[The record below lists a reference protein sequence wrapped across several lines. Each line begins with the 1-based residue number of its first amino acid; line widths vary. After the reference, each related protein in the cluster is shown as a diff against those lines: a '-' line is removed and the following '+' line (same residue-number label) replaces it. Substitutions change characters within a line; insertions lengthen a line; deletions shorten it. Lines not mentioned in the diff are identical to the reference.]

1 MPDLDAVARYVLDA
15 PTRSTNRRD
24 RDARCTTGDRFRAS
38 DIGYRA
44 SGIAKAGQARDNP
57 YVIDLSAEECQR
69 ILADGRVAHI
79 AHTSDGQ
86 PYVTPMS
93 YVMVDGDFY
102 FRTGTGRRV
111 DAIRANPRSCVDVTI
126 LREGEAW
133 ESVVFWGDARF
144 IDDPDERSRVVAA
157 LLRKYHTETAMG
169 SPSPSMLPVEHPIV
183 AITPESITGRAS
195 GGGLTTKTR
204 PGRL

>member
-1 MPDLDAVARYVLDA
+1 MRDTAAV
-15 PTRSTNRRD
+15 
-24 RDARCTTGDRFRAS
+24 
-38 DIGYRA
+38 IE
-44 SGIAKAGQARDNP
+44 
-57 YVIDLSAEECQR
+57 LSAADCER
-69 ILADGRVAHI
+69 ILGEGRVAHI
-79 AHTSDGQ
+79 AHASDGQ

-93 YVMVDGDFY
+93 YVMVEGDLY
-102 FRTGTGRRV
+102 FRTGIGRRV
-111 DAIRANPRSCVDVTI
+111 DAIRANPRSCIEVTI
-126 LREGEAW
+126 LRDGEAW

-157 LLRKYHTETAMG
+157 LLSKYHSETALG
-169 SPSPSMLPVEHPIV
+169 SPSPSMLPVEYPIV